1 MDKQADYARLMNH
14 NRTSHCYTESAVSH
28 CPAESY
34 LNRESVLYQSQ
45 PGKQLLSRPFPSC
58 LIKTSANVFVISQ

>member
-1 MDKQADYARLMNH
+1 MEKQTIYTRLMNY

-34 LNRESVLYQSQ
+34 LNSESVL
-45 PGKQLLSRPFPSC
+45 
-58 LIKTSANVFVISQ
+58 